1 MTDSLDIRPAF
12 RATMPADKLASVLKE
27 FHKIASNHVGAGSFG
42 FRNLSFELI
51 RKPEIVVV
59 KKGDPFTFGV
69 LDAEIAG
76 DGSVSIGEREI
87 SSIISG
93 GAVTARPAYVISFP
107 IGNGQDLVIRDGVSS
122 HSGTD
127 FRARSRVVVSGHE

>member
-1 MTDSLDIRPAF
+1 
-12 RATMPADKLASVLKE
+12 MPADKLASVLKE
-27 FHKIASNHVGAGSFG
+27 FDKIASNHVGAGSFG

-87 SSIISG
+87 SSIISR
-93 GAVTARPAYVISFP
+93 GAFMARSAHVIAFP
-107 IGNGQDLVIRDGVSS
+107 VGNDDDFVIREGLCS
-122 HSGTD
+122 HTGECFSEH
-127 FRARSRVVVSGHE
+127 FRAIVCRHDNRNEWR